1 MGRVIDITDKLTFEE
16 EPKLI
21 VKDAE
26 ITVNADA
33 ATVLKIMGAYKAENT
48 RDIDW
53 ILSTY
58 DLLFSDEERA
68 KVDGLKLSF
77 KDFTTLVT
85 SAISLVTG
93 VDTDDAAGEAPTRT
107 TT

>member
-21 VKDAE
+21 VKDVE

-58 DLLFSDEERA
+58 ALLFSDDERA
-68 KVDGLKLSF
+68 KIDNLKLSF

-93 VDTDDAAGEAPTRT
+93 VDTDDAGEALTRT